1 MAQSRTSKVLILS
14 SGRFLV
20 MLAGLASAAVLARI
34 LSRAEYAA
42 YRQVLLAYALASPI
56 LALGL
61 PNALYYFL
69 PQETKNKRG
78 IVSGNV
84 LLLLAMG
91 GVFTVALLAGGGEF
105 LAARFN
111 NPMLR
116 DLLLIY
122 SPYALFAMPAM
133 AVTACLAALNRVRM
147 LAVFNVATKILLVG
161 MVVGATVIWR
171 TPRAAILGLVLAEAL
186 VLPVALL
193 LMFRATPSGSLL
205 PSRENMWAQ
214 LKYSVPLGMA
224 GVLGTISL
232 SLDKMIVS
240 GMCPPEQFAVYVN
253 GAMEIPLVGIV
264 TASVTAVL
272 LPDFVRA
279 HAASEHKELKALWHR
294 AMLKCLLVF
303 VPVTAFVL
311 VMAPEI
317 MRVLYSADYEAS
329 AYPFRIYAL
338 RLPIRATNFGAV
350 LMAMGLT
357 RMVTWGAAVNLLM
370 NGLLSIVLVRTLGP
384 PGAAWA
390 TLVSVILLALL
401 YSVIIGGQLHLGT
414 SDMLPW
420 CQMGRIAGATV
431 IPTLL
436 ITAVMY
442 FGSMILR
449 SDLLRLAVAVAF
461 FLPSLAVCYTAAG
474 VLESAGAGRYAQHFS
489 IRLISWGR
497 ARASDRRRT

>member
-1 MAQSRTSKVLILS
+1 VFTLS

-20 MLAGLASAAVLARI
+20 MLAGIVSAAVLARI

-42 YRQVLLAYALASPI
+42 YRQVLLAYAFASPI

-69 PQETKNKRG
+69 PQETKNKRS

-84 LLLLAMG
+84 LLLLVMG
-91 GVFTVALLAGGGEF
+91 GIFTAALLAGGGEF
-105 LAARFN
+105 LATRFN

-116 DLLLIY
+116 DLLRIY

-133 AVTACLAALNRVRM
+133 AVTACLAALNRIKV
-147 LAVFNVATKILLVG
+147 LAIFNVATKVLLVG
-161 MVVGATVIWR
+161 VVVGAAVIWR
-171 TPRAAILGLVLAEAL
+171 TPRAAVLGLVLAEAI

-193 LMFRATPSGSLL
+193 LMFRATPSGSWL
-205 PSRENMWAQ
+205 PSRTNMWAQ

-240 GMCPPEQFAVYVN
+240 GMCPPEQFAIYVN
-253 GAMEIPLVGIV
+253 GAMEIPLVGIL

-279 HAASEHKELKALWHR
+279 HAASQHRELKALWHR

-303 VPVTAFVL
+303 LPVTAFVL

-317 MRVLYSADYEAS
+317 MRVIYSADYESS

-338 RLPIRATNFGAV
+338 RLPIRATNFGGV
-350 LMAMGLT
+350 LMAMGCT
-357 RMVTWGAAVNLLM
+357 RMVTWGAAGNLLL
-370 NGLLSIVLVRTLGP
+370 NGLLSIVLVRAFGP

-390 TLVSVILLALL
+390 TLVSIILLAVF
-401 YSVIIGGQLHLGT
+401 YSIVIGRQLHLGAWG
-414 SDMLPW
+414 MLPW
-420 CQMGRIAGATV
+420 HEMGRIAGATV
-431 IPTLL
+431 IPAVLL
-436 ITAVMY
+436 VAVMY
-442 FGSMILR
+442 FGSMILQ
-449 SDLLRLAVAVAF
+449 SDLLKLALALTF
-461 FLPSLAVCYTAAG
+461 FLPSLAVCYRVAG
-474 VLESAGAGRYAQHFS
+474 VLDTAGFKKYAHHLPGRL
-489 IRLISWGR
+489 RSWRR
-497 ARASDRRRT
+497 ARVSD